1 MKKTIINETQHQP
14 IDLDKDASGK
24 LITAALPL
32 FAMKGYAA
40 VTVRELAEAANV
52 NSALISYYY
61 GGKENLY
68 EAVLESQAAFIGRVV
83 DHLIAAKLSPV
94 GSIQLYAK
102 EIVAVHQQCPYLF
115 RLMSGELVSPTKCLE
130 KVVKKQITRVFAF
143 FRQAFQQGVTL
154 GDFRSDLDIEYAI
167 VSLAGILNFYFMVRP
182 LTRQMLR
189 PNVDHDA
196 QYVAQAVNIY
206 LEGVINHDR

>member
-1 MKKTIINETQHQP
+1 MKKNTINAIKQKP
-14 IDLDKDASGK
+14 LILDKDASDK
-24 LITAALPL
+24 LIEASLPL

-40 VTVRELAEAANV
+40 VTVRELADAAKV
-52 NSALISYYY
+52 NSALVSYYF

-68 EAVLESQAAFIGRVV
+68 GAVLESQVSLIGRVV
-83 DHLIAAKLSPV
+83 DRLTAAKLSPV
-94 GSIQLYAK
+94 ASIQLYAK

-115 RLMSGELVSPTKCLE
+115 RLLSGELVSPTKFLE
-130 KVVKKQITRVFAF
+130 TVVKKQIVRVFAF
-143 FRQAFQQGVTL
+143 FRQIFQEGVAL

-189 PNVDHDA
+189 PSEDQDA
-196 QYVAQAVNIY
+196 KYVVQAINIY
-206 LEGVINHDR
+206 LNGVIVHD